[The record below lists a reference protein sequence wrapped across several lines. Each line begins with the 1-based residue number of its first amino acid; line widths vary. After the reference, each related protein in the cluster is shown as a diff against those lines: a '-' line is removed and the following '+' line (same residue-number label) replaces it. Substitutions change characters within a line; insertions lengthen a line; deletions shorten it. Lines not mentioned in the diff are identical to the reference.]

1 MNLDIMTPSSIIPS
15 SRWFLAASV
24 ITLHTAIYTR
34 TTHAFSVPTPLI
46 PPFTTPQTPEEV
58 VQNQLF
64 HYQTSNLASA
74 YSYNSPEN
82 KQATGTV
89 SDFEISLQT
98 PPYNLL
104 VNHERADVLL
114 EVIPDGMFHENDSDR
129 ENYDTALC
137 LVCIRP
143 NRQIKNHPVWFWWEL
158 SRNIDDEDE
167 EDVGEQWMVDCII
180 PDFED
185 LDFETD
191 ALSIEEF
198 GEGDDDDELNIFWDV
213 GGL

>member
-1 MNLDIMTPSSIIPS
+1 MTTSPTIIPS
-15 SRWFLAASV
+15 SRWFLAAP
-24 ITLHTAIYTR
+24 IILLKTAIIYT
-34 TTHAFSVPTPLI
+34 TTIDAFSVPSSPSI
-46 PPFTTPQTPEEV
+46 PPFSSPQTPEEV

-64 HYQTSNLASA
+64 HYQTSNLPSA
-74 YSYNSPEN
+74 FSYNSPEN
-82 KQATGTV
+82 KEATGTI
-89 SDFEISLQT
+89 SDFETSLQT

-104 VNHERADVLL
+104 INHERADVLL
-114 EVIPDGMFHENDSDR
+114 EVIPDGMFHEDDTER
-129 ENYDTALC
+129 DNYDSALC

-143 NRQIKNHPVWFWWEL
+143 NREMNKKHPVWFWWEL

-198 GEGDDDDELNIFWDV
+198 GEGDDDDELTIFWDV

>member
-1 MNLDIMTPSSIIPS
+1 MTSSTITRS
-15 SRWFLAASV
+15 SRWFLAAP
-24 ITLHTAIYTR
+24 IILLKIAIYT
-34 TTHAFSVPTPLI
+34 TTTIDAFSVPSSTSI
-46 PPFTTPQTPEEV
+46 PPFINPQTPEEV

-64 HYQTSNLASA
+64 HYQTSNLPSA
-74 YSYNSPEN
+74 YSYNSPES
-82 KQATGTV
+82 KGATGTI
-89 SDFEISLQT
+89 SDFETSLQT

-114 EVIPDGMFHENDSDR
+114 EVIPDGMFHEDDTER
-129 ENYDTALC
+129 KNYDTALC

-143 NRQIKNHPVWFWWEL
+143 NRELKKNHPVWFWWEL

-167 EDVGEQWMVDCII
+167 AEVVGEQWMVDCII

-198 GEGDDDDELNIFWDV
+198 GEGDDDDELTIFWDV

>member
-1 MNLDIMTPSSIIPS
+1 MTSPSIIPS
-15 SRWFLAASV
+15 SRWFRASV
-24 ITLHTAIYTR
+24 LTYASIFYTT
-34 TTHAFSVPTPLI
+34 TTHAFSTPSPQI
-46 PPFTTPQTPEEV
+46 PPFINPQTPEEV

-64 HYQTSNLASA
+64 HYQIKNLESA
-74 YSYNSPEN
+74 FSYNSPEN
-82 KQATGTV
+82 KQATGTI
-89 SDFEISLQT
+89 SDFETSLQT

-114 EVIPDGMFHENDSDR
+114 EVIPDGMFHEDDTER

-143 NRQIKNHPVWFWWEL
+143 NKEVKKNHPVWFWWEL

-191 ALSIEEF
+191 SLTIEEF
-198 GEGDDDDELNIFWDV
+198 GEGDDDDELTIYWDV